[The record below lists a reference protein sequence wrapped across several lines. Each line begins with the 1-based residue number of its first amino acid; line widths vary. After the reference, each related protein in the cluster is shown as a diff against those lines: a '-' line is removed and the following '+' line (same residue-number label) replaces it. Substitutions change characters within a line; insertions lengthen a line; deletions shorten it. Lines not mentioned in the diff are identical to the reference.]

1 MSKALQRYEELKVLK
16 ENRDKGILEGIPL
29 WESFPNYAKTVPS
42 IDKGAVHIVSAASGI
57 GKSQITRYMYII
69 APWLYV
75 KNHPESEIDL
85 KFVIF
90 LLEDDYNRFVDYM
103 ISILLYLRFKIKVSP
118 KQLKSSFKGSLSED
132 ILDKV
137 KQLQPHLD
145 DLLSRCDIIDSISNS
160 YGIYKYCRIKSEE
173 WGEHFY
179 EDLLGSGEVITKS
192 QYNDLKNLD
201 DRYKDYSV
209 NELKDK
215 FELNPSEYKV
225 FWKYSHYTPNNPKQH
240 VIAIVDNINCFEP
253 DKHEKDLKS
262 AMDNFMYNYARKNI
276 TKHWRWTLCAVQQ
289 NVGGAEEQ
297 SFTYKGTSVVEKLVP
312 SLDKLGK
319 CKL

>member
-1 MSKALQRYEELKVLK
+1 M
-16 ENRDKGILEGIPL
+16 
-29 WESFPNYAKTVPS
+29 
-42 IDKGAVHIVSAASGI
+42 
-57 GKSQITRYMYII
+57 
-69 APWLYV
+69 
-75 KNHPESEIDL
+75 
-85 KFVIF
+85 
-90 LLEDDYNRFVDYM
+90 
-103 ISILLYLRFKIKVSP
+103 
-118 KQLKSSFKGSLSED
+118 
-132 ILDKV
+132 DKV
-137 KQLQPHLD
+137 KQLQPYLD

-215 FELNPSEYKV
+215 FKLNPSEYKV
-225 FWKYSHYTPNNPKQH
+225 FWKYSHYVPNNPKQH
-240 VIAIVDNINCFEP
+240 VIAIIDNINCFEP

-319 CKL
+319 M